1 MVAKSASFSHG
12 SLVFVVCGW
21 REEAMAGVFLRTY
34 LVHTTYVFLYQSY
47 GIPVL
52 GEAHCTDVLRRD
64 DSTGTVIFW
73 ITIPVLTSNV
83 AMTVPV
89 L

>member
-21 REEAMAGVFLRTY
+21 WLVGGGHGGSVSTNILGTY
-34 LVHTTYVFLYQSY
+34 YIRFILYQSY

-52 GEAHCTDVLRRD
+52 GEAHCTRVVLANKISP
-64 DSTGTVIFW
+64 DS
-73 ITIPVLTSNV
+73 
-83 AMTVPV
+83 
-89 L
+89 